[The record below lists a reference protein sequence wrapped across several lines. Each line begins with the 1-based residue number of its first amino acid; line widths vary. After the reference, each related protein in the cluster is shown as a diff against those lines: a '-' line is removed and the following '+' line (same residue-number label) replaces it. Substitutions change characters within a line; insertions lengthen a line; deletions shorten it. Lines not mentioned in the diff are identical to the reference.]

1 MSQAERSQVQSTDK
15 QGGKQKLGRYFGLT
29 TAAGLGSIL
38 GSGIIISLATTLSLW
53 QAGLGIDP
61 TQVGILSGALT
72 FAIAGGSLAGGAI
85 ANALGMVTVFN
96 WISVFYAVGTGLCVF
111 AQNYA
116 MLLAGVIIAGVA
128 SGIELPVTLSVL
140 SHDAPDNA
148 IQSQMVSYTQMF
160 WMIGIG
166 IAALVGF
173 TTSAMVPP
181 NGARVQFAILAVIAV
196 VAWIWRLVSPKFR
209 QLHREGDAM
218 SERKAAEAAAASAG
232 VKPKVG
238 ILTIFRGT
246 ENRKYVLFL
255 VAIFLFY
262 ALWNLLANTW
272 GQFQTYLLVSS
283 GASQTLATGA
293 GLVLTVVSIVLS
305 PIFINVVSSKWRTV
319 GYMIGAVLQIAALV
333 LMAAGGGVLWLIVAG
348 LLLNNLGSPLAGE
361 MLYKVWTQESF
372 PEEVRTSIQGV
383 TNGISR
389 LLCALFAMITP
400 MLVQPER
407 LVGTLWCFV
416 VVMCVSMLLGG
427 VVIALQK
434 KYGIER

>member
-1 MSQAERSQVQSTDK
+1 MSQQEQQGTQSTAP
-15 QGGKQKLGRYFGLT
+15 QERGGKNKLGRYFGLT
-29 TAAGLGSIL
+29 AASGLGSIL
-38 GSGIIISLATTLSLW
+38 GSGIISSLATTLSLW

-61 TQVGILSGALT
+61 AQVGVLSGALT
-72 FAIAGGSLAGGAI
+72 LAIAGGSLAGGAV
-85 ANALGMVTVFN
+85 AGALGMVTVFN
-96 WISVFYAVGTGLCVF
+96 WINAVYAIGALLCVF

-140 SHDAPDNA
+140 SHDAPDNET
-148 IQSQMVSYTQMF
+148 QSQMVSYTQMF

-166 IAALVGF
+166 LSALVGF
-173 TTSAMVPP
+173 ATSAMVPP
-181 NGARVQFAILAVIAV
+181 NNARVQFAILAAIAV
-196 VAWIWRLVSPKFR
+196 VAWAWRLLSPKFR
-209 QLHREGDAM
+209 TLHREGDEM
-218 SERKAAEAAAASAG
+218 SARKTASTNDGTKA
-232 VKPKVG
+232 KVN
-238 ILTIFRGT
+238 ILSVFRGVQ
-246 ENRKYVLFL
+246 NRKYVLFL
-255 VAIFLFY
+255 VTIFLFY

-272 GQFQTYLLVSS
+272 GQFQTYMLVSS

-293 GLVLTVVSIVLS
+293 GLVLTVVAIVFS
-305 PIFINVVSSKWRTV
+305 PIFIKVVSGKWRTV
-319 GYMIGAVLQIAALV
+319 GYIIGAALQIAALV

-383 TNGISR
+383 TNGVSR
-389 LLCALFAMITP
+389 LLCALFAMVTP

-416 VVMCVSMLLGG
+416 VVMCVSMALGG
-427 VVIALQK
+427 AVIMLQR